1 MSGFYVYITIV
12 STFAFVL
19 TGIAVKLYRRRKC
32 PRCKKKMAKIKGE
45 YFFLPMTIVQV
56 VIINKKLKLIQAI
69 ITHCHNDSGRNKI
82 SIKN

>member
-45 YFFLPMTIVQV
+45 YFFPAYDYCSSCNYKQEIKIDPGYNNSLP
-56 VIINKKLKLIQAI
+56 
-69 ITHCHNDSGRNKI
+69 
-82 SIKN
+82 